1 MQRYAKFANADA
13 LTKHFYPFTFIPFKV
28 RFDNVTKLLKID
40 WLIIFF
46 NDCYKFGQFER
57 EKFFSV

>member
-1 MQRYAKFANADA
+1 MQKYAKFAKADA
-13 LTKHFYPFTFIPFKV
+13 LTIHFYPFTFIPFKIRV
-28 RFDNVTKLLKID
+28 DNVIKLLKID
-40 WLIIFF
+40 CLIIFF